1 MLFVKPPGVYRPQDD
16 TSLLLEAL
24 VREPLTAGARVL
36 DVGTGS
42 GALALAAARLGS
54 ARVTAVDASRRA
66 VMTARLNALLAR
78 RRVRVHRGDLFAPVT
93 GRTFDLVLA
102 NPPYVP
108 SPHPRLPRR
117 GPALAWDAGRDGR
130 AILDRLC
137 HSVPPLLRPGGVVL
151 IVHSGLS
158 DPERTAGVLESSG
171 LRAAIT
177 ERRRIPFG
185 PVMRER
191 AAWLR
196 AQGLLLPGED
206 GEELAVVRAERV
218 A

>member
-1 MLFVKPPGVYRPQDD
+1 MFLLSPPGVYRPQDD

-24 VREPLTAGARVL
+24 VRERLATGARVL

-66 VMTARLNALLAR
+66 VLTARINALLAR

-108 SPHPRLPRR
+108 SPHRHLPRR

-130 AILDRLC
+130 AVLDRIC
-137 HSVPPLLRPGGVVL
+137 HTVPQLLRPGGVVL
-151 IVHSGLS
+151 IVHSGLC
-158 DPERTAGVLESSG
+158 DPERTARVLESSG
-171 LRAAIT
+171 LNAGIT
-177 ERRRIPFG
+177 ARRHVPFG

-196 AQGLLLPGED
+196 AQGLLRPGEER
-206 GEELAVVRAERV
+206 EELAVVRGERV
-218 A
+218 I